1 MVQNLLHSSMT
12 VTLPVEDAAEG
23 WERIGWSAPQGSTG
37 HMQMPAGCRHHERLL
52 QAAAGQARPAAAA
65 GAATAALQR
74 ASPGI
79 LEHITPKE
87 PEPVP

>member
-1 MVQNLLHSSMT
+1 MLQKAGSGLAGQLLRGRQAT
-12 VTLPVEDAAEG
+12 CRCQLAAD
-23 WERIGWSAPQGSTG
+23 ITSA
-37 HMQMPAGCRHHERLL
+37 CFK
-52 QAAAGQARPAAAA
+52 AAAGQARPAAAA